1 MSSTIAAAAVSEE
14 VRASLLERLRAMHE
28 LFRRAVADLTVAH
41 VNHYERAGVL
51 PIAFSLS
58 HGVTSEDRSVGR
70 LFGVPLLWDAHA
82 TKVALTG
89 GVPFRG
95 TAMADA
101 ERVRIADMDGWREYQ
116 RAVHARTEEIVATA
130 SLELLG
136 RTFETQLDPSAFLA
150 ILVGPRPVRVIDAV
164 EAWVYQH
171 GIRHV
176 GELEHARALVGL
188 SGLS

>member
-1 MSSTIAAAAVSEE
+1 MTTDTAAPVSED
-14 VRASLLERLRAMHE
+14 VRASLVQRLRAMHE

-41 VNHYERAGVL
+41 ADHYERAGVL

-82 TKVALTG
+82 SKVGLSG

-95 TAMADA
+95 TAIADA
-101 ERVRIADMDGWREYQ
+101 ERVRIADMDAWRAYQ
-116 RAVHARTEEIVATA
+116 HAVHARTEEVVAA
-130 SLELLG
+130 APVGQLG
-136 RTFETQLDPSAFLA
+136 GTFETQLDDAAFLTM
-150 ILVGPRPVRVIDAV
+150 LVGRGPVRVIDCV

-188 SGLS
+188 GGVS